1 MSDLKEILSFE
12 KHIAW
17 SIFDTFGDHITLVDS
32 KGLVLFANETASQE
46 YAKPDNEII
55 NTLVWE
61 LYSDTNISH
70 FQILFTQVVETG
82 EPISVTHKI
91 KDHWKRTLI
100 YPIRGKELPVE
111 VVAICSRDITLQV
124 NAEEQLKRVL
134 LELIT
139 AQENERHR
147 ISQDLHDDVGQRMTA
162 LVFELKSIKDALLA
176 GQSVTADEMNTII
189 RNVETILKHI
199 RQIFYQLHPPSLSK
213 MALPRVLEAFC
224 SSFEESHGLKVDFS
238 NQEDFPELPNNYNIA
253 IYRFI
258 QEGLTNVFKHAQATA
273 AWINLDYTE
282 DDINVSLEDNG
293 NGFEPK
299 LIVEGIGLHG
309 IRERFLI
316 LNGNIDIESSPGKGT
331 RLSGTIPFNK

>member
-1 MSDLKEILSFE
+1 MSDLKEILSCE
-12 KHIAW
+12 NHIAW
-17 SIFDTFGDHITLVDS
+17 SILDAFGDHITLVDS
-32 KGLVLFANETASQE
+32 KGLVLFSNKTASQK
-46 YAKPDNEII
+46 YTKSDNEII

-61 LYSDTNISH
+61 LYADTNISH
-70 FQILFTQVVETG
+70 FQILFNQVVETG

-91 KDHWKRTLI
+91 KDRWNRTLI
-100 YPIRGKELPVE
+100 YPIRGKENPVE
-111 VVAICSRDITLQV
+111 EIAICSRDITLQV

-139 AQENERHR
+139 AQENERQR

-238 NQEDFPELPNNYNIA
+238 NQEEFPELPNSYNIA

-293 NGFEPK
+293 NGFDPK
-299 LIVEGIGLHG
+299 LIIEGIGLHG